1 MAAIDVLE
9 EVTRTLNEV
18 LSHGSDPKIFNLQT
32 PLLGSIP
39 ELDSMAVVTLLGEL
53 EERFGIVFDDDE
65 LDGSIFANVGSLVA
79 FVSAKLPQ

>member
-1 MAAIDVLE
+1 MAKMDVLE
-9 EVTRTLNEV
+9 EVTRILNEV
-18 LSHGSDPKIFNLQT
+18 LSHGVDPKTFNLQT

-53 EERFGIVFDDDE
+53 EQRFGIVFDDDE

-79 FVSAKLPQ
+79 FVSARLPP

>member
-1 MAAIDVLE
+1 MDVLE

-18 LSHGSDPKIFNLQT
+18 LSHGADPKTFTLQT

-53 EERFGIVFDDDE
+53 EQRFGIVFDDDE
-65 LDGSIFANVGSLVA
+65 LDGSIFAKVGSLVA
-79 FVSAKLPQ
+79 FVSARLPQ